1 MNMSAPVERSK
12 KEPKDNVASAG
23 EPTTAA
29 NLSPNKPSVGKQV
42 TDKQVTD
49 KQVTDKQ
56 VTDKQ
61 VTDKQVSDKQVSDKQ
76 VTDKQVTDK
85 QVTDKQVTDKTLA
98 GAPAKPLDAP
108 MHAAKGDDDIMSQ
121 PQASQRGKKKS

>member
-29 NLSPNKPSVGKQV
+29 NLSPNKPGVG
-42 TDKQVTD
+42 
-49 KQVTDKQ
+49 KQ

-61 VTDKQVSDKQVSDKQ
+61 VTDKQVSDKQVS
-76 VTDKQVTDK
+76 DKQVTDK

>member
-29 NLSPNKPSVGKQV
+29 NLSPNKPSVGKPAA
-42 TDKQVTD
+42 
-49 KQVTDKQ
+49 
-56 VTDKQ
+56 
-61 VTDKQVSDKQVSDKQ
+61 
-76 VTDKQVTDK
+76 DK

>member
-49 KQVTDKQ
+49 K
-56 VTDKQ
+56 
-61 VTDKQVSDKQVSDKQ
+61 
-76 VTDKQVTDK
+76 
-85 QVTDKQVTDKTLA
+85 TLA